1 MHGNCRFPGS
11 GATLHDHVLLR
22 RFPDDGILLLL
33 DRRYDFPE
41 HCLFILRQIFRQKLI
56 VRHHIRIVKIFQ
68 LIVLDLIG
76 SLSVQVDLIGL
87 LIFYRISTAAE
98 RILIVNRCHRRT
110 PVDHDFI
117 GDVFRNADP
126 ADVAGFV
133 LFQILIVKI
142 NSAEIWLFPCPL
154 TAFAVFFCFLVNNL
168 CVVQHGKRF
177 HVFRAIALH
186 QVMEIVR

>member
-11 GATLHDHVLLR
+11 SATLHDHVLLR
-22 RFPDDGILLLL
+22 RFPNDGILLLL
-33 DRRYDFPE
+33 DRRYDLPE
-41 HCLFILRQIFRQKLI
+41 HCFFILRQIFRQKLI

-76 SLSVQVDLIGL
+76 PLSVQVDLIGL
-87 LIFYRISTAAE
+87 LIFYRISTSAE

-110 PVDHDFI
+110 PVDHDFT

-126 ADVAGFV
+126 ADVEGFV

-142 NSAEIWLFPCPL
+142 NSAKIWLFPCPL
-154 TAFAVFFCFLVNNL
+154 TAFTVSFCFLVNNL

-177 HVFRAIALH
+177 YVFRAIALH